1 MNRMTVMDTAN
12 TKNVITDRLQFG
24 RMARQLRKAQAITQ
38 VEMARKMGIS
48 RATVIAIEHGE
59 SAVPFDQLL
68 QVCDL
73 LKIELSAQL
82 KASVQVSE
90 KVRTI
95 ESENAQPWV
104 RGMRYPNIFNL
115 MASTA
120 LLGISHNG

>member
-1 MNRMTVMDTAN
+1 MDIAN
-12 TKNVITDRLQFG
+12 TANVITDRLQFG
-24 RMARQLRKAQAITQ
+24 RMVRRLRKAQSITQ
-38 VEMARKMGIS
+38 AEIAQNLGVS
-48 RATVIAIEHGE
+48 RATVIALEHGE
-59 SAVPFDQLL
+59 SAVPFDQLM

-73 LKIELSAQL
+73 LKIELSAQF
-82 KASVQVSE
+82 KSSVQVSE

-104 RGMRYPNIFNL
+104 RGKRFPNLFEL

>member
-1 MNRMTVMDTAN
+1 MDAIMDIAN
-12 TKNVITDRLQFG
+12 TENVITDRLQFG
-24 RMARQLRKAQAITQ
+24 RMVRQLRKAQSITQ
-38 VEMARKMGIS
+38 AEMAQKMGVS
-48 RATVIAIEHGE
+48 RATVIALEHGE

-73 LKIELSAQL
+73 LKIEWSAQF
-82 KASVQVSE
+82 KASAQVVE

-104 RGMRYPNIFNL
+104 RGKRLPNIFEV

>member
-1 MNRMTVMDTAN
+1 MTVMDIAN
-12 TKNVITDRLQFG
+12 TANVITDRLQFG
-24 RMARQLRKAQAITQ
+24 RMVRRLRKAQSITQ
-38 VEMARKMGIS
+38 AEIAQNLGVS
-48 RATVIAIEHGE
+48 RATVIALEHGE
-59 SAVPFDQLL
+59 SAVPFDQLM

-73 LKIELSAQL
+73 LKIELSAQF
-82 KASVQVSE
+82 KSSVQVSE

-104 RGMRYPNIFNL
+104 RGKRFPNLFEL

>member
-1 MNRMTVMDTAN
+1 MDIAN
-12 TKNVITDRLQFG
+12 TENVITDRLQFG
-24 RMARQLRKAQAITQ
+24 RMVRQLRKAQSITQ
-38 VEMARKMGIS
+38 AEMAQKMGVS
-48 RATVIAIEHGE
+48 RATVIALEHGE

-73 LKIELSAQL
+73 LKIELSAQF
-82 KASVQVSE
+82 KASAQVVE

-104 RGMRYPNIFNL
+104 RGKRFPNIFEV

>member
-1 MNRMTVMDTAN
+1 MDIAN
-12 TKNVITDRLQFG
+12 TENVITDRLQFG
-24 RMARQLRKAQAITQ
+24 RMVRQLRKAQSITQ
-38 VEMARKMGIS
+38 AEMAQKMGVS
-48 RATVIAIEHGE
+48 KATVIALEHWE

-73 LKIELSAQL
+73 LKMELSAQF
-82 KASVQVSE
+82 KASAQVVE

-104 RGMRYPNIFNL
+104 RGKRFPNIFEV